1 MRASSSDRFLYAG
14 GAIGALGVILIW
26 RKIGAFWLGGFI
38 TAVGCGLTAISYSL
52 RALLARPIERSPRWA
67 LPVAAAAF
75 IGLCVVGLLYLSTLS
90 LLGQRAGATTIGNA
104 LPILAA
110 LFAVFVVL
118 DSFTERE
125 E

>member
-1 MRASSSDRFLYAG
+1 MAGALSLPAPTAWGITSCSITSTANPRPAAGHMRAASSDRFLYAG

-67 LPVAAAAF
+67 LPVRAAAF
-75 IGLCVVGLLYLSTLS
+75 SGLSVG
-90 LLGQRAGATTIGNA
+90 G
-104 LPILAA
+104 
-110 LFAVFVVL
+110 
-118 DSFTERE
+118 
-125 E
+125 

>member
-1 MRASSSDRFLYAG
+1 
-14 GAIGALGVILIW
+14 
-26 RKIGAFWLGGFI
+26 
-38 TAVGCGLTAISYSL
+38 
-52 RALLARPIERSPRWA
+52 
-67 LPVAAAAF
+67 
-75 IGLCVVGLLYLSTLS
+75 VVGLLYLSTLS